1 MIQIVGPRLSQ
12 WDTGR
17 RLSVTGSTA
26 THAHMANKGDSYA
39 PIIDIV
45 NGEATIPDYLLQTG
59 KELCVYLVLDGI
71 TQERNSFFVQ
81 KRERPEN
88 YVYEDDRRNFIY
100 ELITGAQAAIDAANT
115 AAETA
120 NNAANQASEAAT
132 NAMQT
137 ANQAATNADAAA
149 NSAMAAAAR
158 VDQAV
163 ITANDAAENANKAAD
178 NAAHTAKALMVV
190 GGASGTNISLDN
202 AIDQFL
208 VGLRICGKTTQ
219 NGTPTPTTP
228 VDLVSVGS
236 SGSITVNVTG
246 KNDAQNMTITTP
258 NGLPGIP
265 VSSGGNYTDANGQ
278 QWICDEIDFARGV
291 YAQNVGRILLDGSS
305 DEGWG
310 MSESSN
316 FYQFYTAPMQDARKE
331 STILCSAFQSKNLFS
346 GESNSFVG
354 TTGRI
359 SFFTSMFKTLDSWK
373 SYLSANRLTVF
384 YGLSATKI
392 VHLSEEELA
401 AYAALHTYRGNTTVT
416 NDAGAHMEL
425 EYVMDAKKYIDSQIS
440 AGILAA
446 TVE

>member
-17 RLSVTGSTA
+17 IISVSGSNA
-26 THAHMANKGDSYA
+26 SHAHIANRGDSHA
-39 PIIDIV
+39 PIMDIV
-45 NGEATIPDYLLQTG
+45 DGEVKIPDYLMQTG
-59 KELCVYLVLDGI
+59 KDLCVYLVLDGI
-71 TQERNSFFVQ
+71 TQESKTFSVQ
-81 KRERPEN
+81 KREKPEN
-88 YVYEDDRRNFIY
+88 YVYEDDRRNYIY
-100 ELITGAQAAIDAANT
+100 ELITDAQT
-115 AAETA
+115 ATE
-120 NNAANQASEAAT
+120 AANQAAQTASNAAQTAT
-132 NAMQT
+132 NAATT
-137 ANQAATNADAAA
+137 ADTAAK
-149 NSAMAAAAR
+149 SAMEAAGK

-163 ITANDAAENANKAAD
+163 NTANIAAKNANEAAAKAEN
-178 NAAHTAKALMVV
+178 TAKALMVV
-190 GGASGTNISLDN
+190 GGAGGANISLDN

-228 VDLVSVGS
+228 VDLVSVGT
-236 SGSITVNVTG
+236 SGSITVNITG
-246 KNDAQNMTITTP
+246 KSDSQSMTLATP

-265 VSSGGNYTDANGQ
+265 VPSGGNYTDANGQ

-291 YAQNVGRILLDGSS
+291 YAQNIGRILFDGSS

-316 FYQFYTAPMQDARKE
+316 FYQFYTAPVQDARKE

-346 GESNSFVG
+346 GESNSFIG

-373 SYLSANRLTVF
+373 SYLSGNRLTVF

-392 VHLSEEELA
+392 VHLTEEELA
-401 AYAALHTYRGNTTVT
+401 AYAALRTYRGNTTVT

-425 EYVMDAKKYIDSQIS
+425 EYVMDAKKYIDSKIS

>member
-88 YVYEDDRRNFIY
+88 YVYEDDRRNYIY
-100 ELITGAQAAIDAANT
+100 ELITDAQTATEAANR

-120 NNAANQASEAAT
+120 NNAANQALTAAT

-137 ANQAATNADAAA
+137 AAQAATNADTAA
-149 NSAMAAAAR
+149 NSAMAAAGR

-163 ITANDAAENANKAAD
+163 NTANNAAENANKAAD

-190 GGASGTNISLDN
+190 GSARGNNISLDN

-219 NGTPTPTTP
+219 NGTPTPENP
-228 VDLVSVGS
+228 VDLVSVGAG
-236 SGSITVNVTG
+236 GSITVNITG
-246 KNDAQNMTITTP
+246 KNDAQSMSIATP

-265 VSSGGNYTDANGQ
+265 VTSGGTYTDANGQ
-278 QWICDEIDFARGV
+278 QWICDEKDYANGV
-291 YAQNVGRILLDGSS
+291 YVQRIGIKTLTGTEGYFDYISGYGVVSVTLPHADRTSVICSHALDGN
-305 DEGWG
+305 G
-310 MSESSN
+310 
-316 FYQFYTAPMQDARKE
+316 
-331 STILCSAFQSKNLFS
+331 
-346 GESNSFVG
+346 V
-354 TTGRI
+354 
-359 SFFTSMFKTLDSWK
+359 SWA
-373 SYLSANRLTVF
+373 SANSIAFKVSLF
-384 YGLSATKI
+384 GCATMAEFVSYVAAQYKNGTPIKI
-392 VHLSEEELA
+392 AYVMPTPIETHLSEEELA
-401 AYAALHTYRGNTTVT
+401 AFATMRTYRGNTTVS